1 MLISLPLFFF
11 ILFLFVGR
19 YYINPLSF
27 FRFDISNKE
36 WALFYFVRLPRILL
50 AMCVGAALSVSGVTL
65 QGVSRNPLVGP
76 EILGVSSGAGFGAA
90 LAILYFGNNIFAI
103 QLCSF
108 IFGLIAVFIT
118 YFTSSSLKRYGSSVL
133 SLILSGIAISAVFS
147 ALIGILKYIAD
158 PYDKLP
164 QIVFWLMGSFA
175 SVTWNDFYGVFPM
188 IIVGILILVI
198 FRWKL
203 NIISMGEEEAK
214 TLGMAY
220 GKTRIVLIVGSTLAT
235 SAAVS
240 ISGIISWVG
249 LIVPHLTRKLVGPNH
264 QILVLAS
271 LSIGCV
277 FMAVCDTFARS
288 LFTFEVP
295 IGIITALCGAPLFI
309 LLLRMGGNHKW

>member
-1 MLISLPLFFF
+1 MLI
-11 ILFLFVGR
+11 
-19 YYINPLSF
+19 
-27 FRFDISNKE
+27 
-36 WALFYFVRLPRILL
+36 

-90 LAILYFGNNIFAI
+90 LSILYFGNSLFAI

-108 IFGLIAVFIT
+108 VFGLLAVSIAYLI
-118 YFTSSSLKRYGSSVL
+118 SSSLKRYGSSIL

-147 ALIGILKYIAD
+147 ALIGVLKYIAD
-158 PYDKLP
+158 PYEKLP

-175 SVTWNDFYGVFPM
+175 SVTWSDFYGVFPV
-188 IIVGILILVI
+188 IVIGIVLLVL

-214 TLGMAY
+214 TLGIAY
-220 GKTRIVLIVGSTLAT
+220 GRTKILLIVGSTLAT

-264 QILVLAS
+264 QMLVPAS

-295 IGIITALCGAPLFI
+295 IGIITALVGAPLFI
-309 LLLRMGGNHKW
+309 LLLRMGGSRKW